1 MKLYDMIID
10 LYQRAGIKE
19 YVHINYNDG
28 YTMVAQ
34 RNGRYPIAVRIKD
47 SKIESIQEW
56 DLISSM
62 EDTMMKTLED
72 MLFQN
77 IEAEDKIAAAEIC
90 KVPQLLLYQDD
101 KDETSENDSSD
112 NSNIA

>member
-19 YVHINYNDG
+19 YVHINYTDG

-47 SKIESIQEW
+47 SKIESIQIW

-62 EDTMMKTLED
+62 EDAMMKTLED
-72 MLFQN
+72 MLFQSS
-77 IEAEDKIAAAEIC
+77 EAEDKIEAAEIC
-90 KVPQLLLYQDD
+90 KVPQLLLYQDNE
-101 KDETSENDSSD
+101 DEASED
-112 NSNIA
+112 NSNNSDIA

>member
-19 YVHINYNDG
+19 YVHINYTDG

-34 RNGRYPIAVRIKD
+34 RNGRYPIAIKIKD

-56 DLISSM
+56 DLISSI

-77 IEAEDKIAAAEIC
+77 NESEDRIAAVERC
-90 KVPQLLLYQDD
+90 KVPQLLLYQDSE
-101 KDETSENDSSD
+101 DEASEDNSD
-112 NSNIA
+112 NSDIA